1 MAKVRKKSVVP
12 VYIVAAI
19 WLVWASCMPMYKI
32 SHFVWLGIWSFL
44 AYKLSSLLWKGK
56 VVEVQE
62 KEPEY
67 VPTGNTE
74 LDELMLEGREALRQ
88 MKELNVQ
95 FEKYKGKKM
104 KPQLDR
110 LEELTED
117 ILEHIEQNPSKASQ
131 IRKFMNYYLPTT
143 LKLLNT
149 YCNLMQQSA
158 RGKNINATMTKIE
171 GIMGTIVTAFEKQLD
186 GLFQANALDIS
197 TDITVLEGMLERE
210 GLANQTIG
218 KK

>member
-12 VYIVAAI
+12 VYIVASI
-19 WLVWASCMPMYKI
+19 WLIWASCMPMYKI

-44 AYKLSSLLWKGK
+44 AYKLSSLLWRGK
-56 VVEVQE
+56 VVEV
-62 KEPEY
+62 KEPEPEY
-67 VPTGNTE
+67 IPTGNTE

-88 MKELNVQ
+88 MKELDGH
-95 FEKYKGKKM
+95 FETFKGAKI
-104 KPQLDR
+104 KPQVQR

-117 ILEHIEQNPSKASQ
+117 ILEHIEKNPNKASQ

-149 YCNLMQQSA
+149 YSDLLQQSA

-186 GLFQANALDIS
+186 SLFQANALDIS

-210 GLANQTIG
+210 GLASQTIR
-218 KK
+218 K